1 VTNRDVPSR
10 GAGGHPCFVRRY
22 VGETLTAFSWFPTT
36 AIGDVDDEE
45 EITMQSTKQRL
56 AAAGIVLSAVGAT
69 VLGGAAVASAAP
81 APSAPSVADVAGAA
95 QSIPATVDSTGAEG
109 TADGAIAFSM
119 NPDGSITQADVA
131 TATTAP

>member
-1 VTNRDVPSR
+1 
-10 GAGGHPCFVRRY
+10 
-22 VGETLTAFSWFPTT
+22 
-36 AIGDVDDEE
+36 
-45 EITMQSTKQRL
+45 MQSTKQRL